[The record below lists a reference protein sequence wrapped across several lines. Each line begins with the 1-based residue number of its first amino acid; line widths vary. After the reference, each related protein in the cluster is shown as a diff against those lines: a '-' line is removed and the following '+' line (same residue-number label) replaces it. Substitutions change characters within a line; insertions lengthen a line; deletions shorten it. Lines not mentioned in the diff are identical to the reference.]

1 MLLDRLIHTKFNP
14 PCMYV
19 CCILTTYRE
28 RKGITK
34 MTSHESITNM
44 IETTDQPTLFG
55 KISSPKITEN
65 DTVPFSRAIVLGK
78 TSLSLYA
85 QRILRIIASQIQPGD
100 SKDTLYTFDI
110 KDFANFFGIT
120 SKVHSKIKAALI
132 ELRSTTIVLP
142 IGKGRITGYINVGQI
157 NEGTVEIDIDP
168 ILKPLYQISY
178 SGKYPIKYIKGFSYT
193 NTYRFYELFLYR
205 LRGEDGKILKEVN
218 FYMSLDDLREW
229 LNLEKGSYKNFADI
243 RKRIIVPAISDINGQ
258 KFSETSKIEEND
270 YCNLTVNYEE
280 VKQGRKII
288 GIDFRV
294 KQKSSLDDNTD
305 IDLVALGE
313 PISFQLLTE
322 NQKLAYQAFVDLKIH
337 KRTINDAY
345 NKYGA
350 EGLYKI
356 YLYYQQQLKKGS
368 IKQSKTGYAAT
379 CLQNGYMLTEPE
391 LKIEKQELPFELPT
405 ISEDEQK
412 YEEDPLVQQKIEAY
426 IQNLNKEEKENL
438 IDELKAGKKDFVAQM
453 ITGKNFDEIYSSYF
467 GKKVIYNH
475 IKKIM

>member
-1 MLLDRLIHTKFNP
+1 MIINQS
-14 PCMYV
+14 
-19 CCILTTYRE
+19 LTD
-28 RKGITK
+28 IT
-34 MTSHESITNM
+34 
-44 IETTDQPTLFG
+44 ETTDQPTLFG
-55 KISSPKITEN
+55 KISSPKIAES

-157 NEGTVEIDIDP
+157 NDGTVEIDIDP
-168 ILKPLYQISY
+168 VLKPLYQISY

-258 KFSETSKIEEND
+258 KFSESSKIEEND
-270 YCNLTVNYEE
+270 YCNLTVNYAE

-294 KQKSSLDDNTD
+294 KQKSSADDNTD

-322 NQKLAYQAFVDLKIH
+322 QQKLAYQTFVDLKIH

-379 CLQNGYMLTEPE
+379 CLQNGYMLAEPDF
-391 LKIEKQELPFELPT
+391 KIEKQELPFELP
-405 ISEDEQK
+405 SVDENESK
-412 YEEDPLVQQKIEAY
+412 HEEDPLVKKQVEEY
-426 IQNLNKEEKENL
+426 IQNLSDEQRESLIEEL
-438 IDELKAGKKDFVAQM
+438 RTTKKDFVAQM
-453 ITGKNFDEIYSSYF
+453 ITGKNFDEIYSSYL
-467 GKKVIYNH
+467 GKKIIYDH
-475 IKKIM
+475 VKKII

>member
-1 MLLDRLIHTKFNP
+1 MIVNQS
-14 PCMYV
+14 
-19 CCILTTYRE
+19 LTD
-28 RKGITK
+28 IT
-34 MTSHESITNM
+34 
-44 IETTDQPTLFG
+44 ETTDQPTLFG
-55 KISSPKITEN
+55 KISSPKIAES

-157 NEGTVEIDIDP
+157 NDGTVEIDIDP
-168 ILKPLYQISY
+168 VLKPLYQISY

-258 KFSETSKIEEND
+258 KFSESSKIEEND

-294 KQKSSLDDNTD
+294 KQKSSADDNTD

-322 NQKLAYQAFVDLKIH
+322 QQKLAYQTFVDLKIH

-379 CLQNGYMLTEPE
+379 CLQNGYMLAEPDF
-391 LKIEKQELPFELPT
+391 KIEKQELPFELP
-405 ISEDEQK
+405 SVDENESK
-412 YEEDPLVQQKIEAY
+412 HEEDPLVKKQVEEY
-426 IQNLNKEEKENL
+426 IQNLSDEQRESLIEEL
-438 IDELKAGKKDFVAQM
+438 RTTKKDFVTQM

-467 GKKVIYNH
+467 GKKIIYDH
-475 IKKIM
+475 VKKII

>member
-1 MLLDRLIHTKFNP
+1 MTVNQS
-14 PCMYV
+14 
-19 CCILTTYRE
+19 LTD
-28 RKGITK
+28 IT
-34 MTSHESITNM
+34 
-44 IETTDQPTLFG
+44 ETTDQPTLFG
-55 KISSPKITEN
+55 KISSPKIAES

-157 NEGTVEIDIDP
+157 NDGTVEIDIDP
-168 ILKPLYQISY
+168 VLKPLYQISY

-218 FYMSLDDLREW
+218 FYMSLDDLRKW

-258 KFSETSKIEEND
+258 KFSESSKIEEND

-294 KQKSSLDDNTD
+294 KQKNSADDNTD

-322 NQKLAYQAFVDLKIH
+322 QQKLAYQTFVDLKIH

-379 CLQNGYMLTEPE
+379 CLQNGYMLAEPDF
-391 LKIEKQELPFELPT
+391 KIEKQELPFELP
-405 ISEDEQK
+405 SVDENESK
-412 YEEDPLVQQKIEAY
+412 HEEDPLVKKQVEEY
-426 IQNLNKEEKENL
+426 IQNLSDEQRESLIEEL
-438 IDELKAGKKDFVAQM
+438 RTTKKDFVAQM

-467 GKKVIYNH
+467 GKKIIYDH
-475 IKKIM
+475 VKKII